1 VPKVFVQLDETVFP
15 QPPFDLNII
24 IIGLLTIESDPGIV
38 FFFTQYSEKNH
49 RRSLPN
55 QEMAPVV

>member
-1 VPKVFVQLDETVFP
+1 M
-15 QPPFDLNII
+15 
-24 IIGLLTIESDPGIV
+24 GLLTIESDPGIA

-49 RRSLPN
+49 RCSLPD